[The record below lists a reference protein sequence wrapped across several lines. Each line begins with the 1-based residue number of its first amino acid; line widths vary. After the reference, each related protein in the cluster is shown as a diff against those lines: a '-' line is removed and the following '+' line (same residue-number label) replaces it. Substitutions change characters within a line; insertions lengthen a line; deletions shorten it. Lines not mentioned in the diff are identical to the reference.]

1 MVIEDINSKKPI
13 EQTPNKEADLSSEVS
28 ESIEEVLQKVEQVI
42 SLWWYDI
49 IKKFFSLNNLSDYF
63 DFYYIKLEDFKS
75 IISKS
80 EKLLN
85 FYKEKTGEPISKI
98 SSEWI
103 LKFSKFIWIERPS
116 YSDIKK
122 SIKAKLQK
130 KWVTYLNELNTLS
143 INEFK
148 NIFSKDNEI
157 KYLCFRSFKKS
168 ATNIDSNDY
177 KDLWEKLELEYLDWE
192 NLKSVIKN
200 RLKLLKID
208 YLDDLVSLWVREFD
222 DIVWNDL
229 LIESYFLSIWVF
241 KSHILKEDIEKFW
254 IDLWL
259 KKKEINKSNYILNFL
274 SYNRISNFAD
284 LKDYPKTEIRALLWE
299 DSVCREILEWF
310 WLIHLQ
316 DYRLD
321 HLKRF
326 ARFVWLSWV
335 PKDFELDGEKSK
347 SLMINILKQNKIDCT
362 YSLKFNWIKWFKRL
376 FKLQKIWNIYND
388 INTYIKNNI
397 WKTIPNLSFE
407 DLDNIWNLL
416 WLPTFDN
423 LEHKK
428 RFYKFLIEKWV
439 LLKYLNKNNFR
450 KDSNF
455 WFNPNLRYFLDK
467 VSWPTDVKL
476 LRPNHIEDMK
486 NYIMSL

>member
-1 MVIEDINSKKPI
+1 MVIDDLPSGSKPI
-13 EQTPNKEADLSSEVS
+13 DSKDWYDAEVS
-28 ESIEEVLQKVEQVI
+28 ETIDEILSKVEQVI
-42 SLWWYDI
+42 DLWWYDI
-49 IKKFFSLNNLSDYF
+49 IKKYFSLNNLSDFF
-63 DFYYIKLEDFKS
+63 DFYYVKLEDFKV

-80 EKLLN
+80 EKLLS
-85 FYKEKTGEPISKI
+85 FYKEKTGEPLSKI
-98 SSEWI
+98 SSSWI
-103 LKFSKFIWIERPS
+103 LKFAKFLWIERPS

-130 KWVTYLNELNTLS
+130 NWVTYLNEFNTLS

-148 NIFSKDNEI
+148 KIFWDDNEI

-168 ATNIDSNDY
+168 IVNIDTQDY
-177 KDLWEKLELEYLDWE
+177 KDFWEKLELEYVE
-192 NLKSVIKN
+192 NDGLFSIIRD
-200 RLKLLKID
+200 RLKEQKIN
-208 YLDDLVSLWVREFD
+208 YLDDLTSLWVRDFD
-222 DIVWNDL
+222 KIVWNDL
-229 LIESYFLSIWVF
+229 LIESYFLNLGIF
-241 KSHILKEDIEKFW
+241 KSFILKEDIEKFW
-254 IDLWL
+254 INIWL
-259 KKKEINKSNYILNFL
+259 KKKDINKSNYILSFL
-274 SYNRISNFAD
+274 KYNKISNFAD

-299 DSVCREILEWF
+299 DNICREILEWF
-310 WLIHLQ
+310 WLKLLQ

-335 PKDFELDGEKSK
+335 PKDFELDEEKSK

-397 WKTIPNLSFE
+397 WKTIPNLVFE
-407 DLDNIWNLL
+407 DLENIGVLL
-416 WLPTFDN
+416 WLPTFGD

-428 RFYKFLIEKWV
+428 RFDKFLISKWV
-439 LLKYLNKNNFR
+439 LFEDLNKTKVKGN
-450 KDSNF
+450 DF
-455 WFNPNLRYFLDK
+455 WSNPNLRYFLDK
-467 VSWPTDVKL
+467 VSWPTDIKL

>member
-1 MVIEDINSKKPI
+1 MVIDDL
-13 EQTPNKEADLSSEVS
+13 PNGDKSIDSSNWYDAEVS
-28 ESIEEVLQKVEQVI
+28 ETIDEILSKVEQVI
-42 SLWWYDI
+42 DLWWYDI
-49 IKKFFSLNNLSDYF
+49 IKKYFSLNNLSDFF
-63 DFYYIKLEDFKS
+63 DFYYIKLEDFKV
-75 IISKS
+75 IVSKS
-80 EKLLN
+80 EKLLS
-85 FYKEKTGEPISKI
+85 FYKEKTGESISKI

-103 LKFSKFIWIERPS
+103 LKFAKFLWIERPS

-122 SIKAKLQK
+122 SIKTKLQK

-148 NIFSKDNEI
+148 KIFWDDNEI
-157 KYLCFRSFKKS
+157 KYFVFRAFKKS
-168 ATNIDSNDY
+168 VANIDSDDY
-177 KDLWEKLELEYLDWE
+177 RDLWEKLELEYVE
-192 NLKSVIKN
+192 NDRLFTIIRD
-200 RLKLLKID
+200 RLKEQKIN
-208 YLDDLVSLWVREFD
+208 YLDDLVDLWVRDFD
-222 DIVWNDL
+222 KIIWNDL
-229 LIESYFLSIWVF
+229 LIESYFLNIGIF
-241 KSHILKEDIEKFW
+241 KSFILKEDIKDFW
-254 IDLWL
+254 IKIGL
-259 KKKEINKSNYILNFL
+259 KTKDVNKSQYIINFL
-274 SYNRISNFAD
+274 KYNKISNFSD

-299 DSVCREILEWF
+299 DSVCREILEGF
-310 WLIHLQ
+310 WLTHLQ

-335 PKDFELDGEKSK
+335 PKDFELDEEKSK

-397 WKTIPNLSFE
+397 WKTIPNLIFE
-407 DLDNIWNLL
+407 DLENIGVLL
-416 WLPTFDN
+416 WLPTFGD

-428 RFYKFLIEKWV
+428 RFDKFLISKWV
-439 LLKYLNKNNFR
+439 LFEDLNKTKVKGN
-450 KDSNF
+450 DF
-455 WFNPNLRYFLDK
+455 WSNPNLRYFLDK

>member
-1 MVIEDINSKKPI
+1 MVIDDL
-13 EQTPNKEADLSSEVS
+13 PNGDKSIDSSNWYDAEVS
-28 ESIEEVLQKVEQVI
+28 ETIDEILSKVEQVI
-42 SLWWYDI
+42 DLWWYDI
-49 IKKFFSLNNLSDYF
+49 IKKYFSLNNLSDFF
-63 DFYYIKLEDFKS
+63 DFYYIKLEDFKV
-75 IISKS
+75 IVSKS
-80 EKLLN
+80 EKLLS
-85 FYKEKTGEPISKI
+85 FYKEKTGESISKI

-103 LKFSKFIWIERPS
+103 LKFAKFLWIERPS

-122 SIKAKLQK
+122 SIKTKLQK

-148 NIFSKDNEI
+148 KFFWDDNEI
-157 KYLCFRSFKKS
+157 KYFVFRAFKKS
-168 ATNIDSNDY
+168 VANIDSDDY
-177 KDLWEKLELEYLDWE
+177 RDLWEKLELEYVE
-192 NLKSVIKN
+192 NDRLFTIIRD
-200 RLKLLKID
+200 RLKEQKIN
-208 YLDDLVSLWVREFD
+208 YLDDLVDLWVRDFD
-222 DIVWNDL
+222 KIIWNDL
-229 LIESYFLSIWVF
+229 LIESYFLNIGIF
-241 KSHILKEDIEKFW
+241 KSFILKEDIKDFW
-254 IDLWL
+254 IKIGL
-259 KKKEINKSNYILNFL
+259 KTKDVNKSQYIINFL
-274 SYNRISNFAD
+274 KYNKISNFSD

-299 DSVCREILEWF
+299 DSVCREILEGF
-310 WLIHLQ
+310 WLTHLQ

-335 PKDFELDGEKSK
+335 PKDFELDEEKSK

-397 WKTIPNLSFE
+397 WKTIPNLIFE
-407 DLDNIWNLL
+407 DLENIGVLL
-416 WLPTFDN
+416 WLPTFLD

-428 RFYKFLIEKWV
+428 RFDKFLISKWV
-439 LLKYLNKNNFR
+439 LFEDLNKTKVKGN
-450 KDSNF
+450 DF
-455 WFNPNLRYFLDK
+455 WSNPNLRYFLDK